1 MRIRFYHA
9 RPSDGLPDE
18 GSIVFEESFVNP
30 SRTATGEVIGLGP
43 HPPEYVYEVSLATP
57 VLLEADTPYWMEI
70 AQIGDLESHF
80 RWETGYGPRNGVA
93 GVNANVPNW
102 GHIGINADNAYQLW
116 AVPEPA
122 TASLILVAS
131 VLLARRRRNQKGGI
145 GGYSSIHT

>member
-80 RWETGYGPRNGVA
+80 RWEAGYGPLNGLA
-93 GVNANVPNW
+93 AVNSLILEW
-102 GHIGINADNAYQLW
+102 RYTGTTADSAYQLW
-116 AVPEPA
+116 AVPEPGTALMVAIAA
-122 TASLILVAS
+122 T
-131 VLLARRRRNQKGGI
+131 LLGRRRKHQKEHI
-145 GGYSSIHT
+145 KSI